1 MDIVNVLYGYQLC
14 LLITTW
20 NFGETLFGICKF
32 RRSAPKKV
40 IGDWGIGNWY
50 IVAFQRYFGRD
61 GIDELAAEN
70 SFLCNKIVLN
80 QWREPCW
87 SQIMKSCT
95 SWRIHFFKDLI
106 KTGVFYS
113 TKYLYWV
120 YEIGIYDFAT
130 QRIRCY
136 LWHLEQSQN

>member
-1 MDIVNVLYGYQLC
+1 MGIVNALYGYQLC

-20 NFGETLFGICKF
+20 NFGETIFGICKF

-50 IVAFQRYFGRD
+50 IAAFQRYFGRD

-70 SFLCNKIVLN
+70 CFLCNKIVSN
-80 QWREPCW
+80 QRREAYW
-87 SQIMKSCT
+87 WQIMRSYT
-95 SWRIHFFKDLI
+95 SWWIYFFKDLI
-106 KTGVFYS
+106 KTAVYYT

-120 YEIGIYDFAT
+120 YKIGIYDFAR
-130 QRIRCY
+130 QRVRYY